1 MTVST
6 TPFAQAVVADAMH
19 PGIVT
24 CGSDATVAEVAATM
38 ADAQIHCVVI
48 AGISRRR
55 DGEHLTWGVLSDLDL
70 MAALAAGDAQDA
82 ASLAATATIT
92 IESTE
97 PLGEAARIMAENQVA
112 HLVVAERG
120 TDRPVG
126 VISTLDVARAAA

>member
-1 MTVST
+1 MTAIT
-6 TPFAQAVVADAMH
+6 TFADAVVADAMH

-24 CGSDATVAEVAATM
+24 CGSDATLAEVAATM

-48 AGISRRR
+48 AGVSRHAG
-55 DGEHLTWGVLSDLDL
+55 GEHLAWGVLSDLDL
-70 MAALAAGDAQDA
+70 MAALAAGGRPNA

-97 PLGEAARIMAENQVA
+97 LLGEAARLMAENQVA
-112 HLVVAERG
+112 HLVVIERG
-120 TDRPVG
+120 SDRPVG